1 MLGDKDEEKKY
12 GLQEKDT
19 KEMQVYITQNLFQ
32 QSQYSRTISLNV
44 HNLVV
49 YQSPRDKM
57 QFKVLAN

>member
-1 MLGDKDEEKKY
+1 MKKKKY

-32 QSQYSRTISLNV
+32 QSKYSRTISLNV